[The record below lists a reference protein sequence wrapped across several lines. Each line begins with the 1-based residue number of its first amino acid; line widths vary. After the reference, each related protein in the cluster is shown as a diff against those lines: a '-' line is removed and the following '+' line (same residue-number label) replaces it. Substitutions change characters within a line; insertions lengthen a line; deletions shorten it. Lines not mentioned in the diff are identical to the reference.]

1 MKQKPWPDL
10 ARAFFINPFTNLV
23 HQVIINSDTVLIIQ
37 SRQFSKEAVDEKDL
51 NGETEPVNSS
61 EETISSSP
69 HWSASTKRIIAVILV
84 TLAFLALFL
93 IRSVLI
99 PVIMSFVLAYIL
111 IPAVDMLQKRTN
123 LSRGISTAIIY
134 LLIVALLIA
143 IPVTTIPQ
151 LIEQGNTLI
160 DITPTYIE
168 QLGEALGEPLAIGGI
183 TIPLNQLPLESLY
196 SALSNNLI
204 SIIQAIGPQGLRFF
218 GATLSTVGWILI
230 VLVLSYYMVKD
241 YRFLWK
247 SIVDLAPDNY
257 RTEVQRLGIET
268 SGIWNAFLHG
278 ELILGIIIGIATF
291 LVTLLIGL
299 PNAFFL
305 GLLAGILEFIPNI
318 GPILASI
325 PAVILA
331 LTQSESSWLGS
342 NVGPIWFAVI
352 VLFIYGLIQRLENA
366 YLLPRIVGYRLNL
379 HPLVVLIGAIVGASV
394 AGVFGILLAAPL
406 LATARLILSYI
417 YNKLLDRPPFEE

>member
-1 MKQKPWPDL
+1 
-10 ARAFFINPFTNLV
+10 
-23 HQVIINSDTVLIIQ
+23 
-37 SRQFSKEAVDEKDL
+37 VDEEDF
-51 NGETEPVNSS
+51 NGEREPVDSS
-61 EETISSSP
+61 EETIGSSP
-69 HWSASTKRIIAVILV
+69 QWSASTKRIIAVILV

-93 IRSVLI
+93 IRSVII

-111 IPAVDMLQKRTN
+111 IPAVDMVQKRTN
-123 LSRGISTAIIY
+123 LSRGLSTAIIY

-160 DITPTYIE
+160 GITPTYIE
-168 QLGEALGEPLAIGGI
+168 QLGEALGQPLVIGGI
-183 TIPLNQLPLESLY
+183 TIPLNQLPFESLY
-196 SALSNNLI
+196 EALSNNLI
-204 SIIQAIGPQGLRFF
+204 SIVQAIGPQGLRFF

-241 YRFLWK
+241 YRFLWD
-247 SIVDLAPDNY
+247 SIVDLAPDDYHN
-257 RTEVQRLGIET
+257 EIQRLGIEA
-268 SGIWNAFLHG
+268 SSIWNAFLRG

-291 LVTLLIGL
+291 IITLMIGL

-331 LTQSESSWLGS
+331 LTQSESSWLG
-342 NVGPIWFAVI
+342 NIVGPFWFAVI
-352 VLFIYGLIQRLENA
+352 VLLIYGLIQRLENA

-379 HPLVVLIGAIVGASV
+379 HPLVVLIGAIIGASV

>member
-1 MKQKPWPDL
+1 M
-10 ARAFFINPFTNLV
+10 
-23 HQVIINSDTVLIIQ
+23 
-37 SRQFSKEAVDEKDL
+37 DEEDI
-51 NGETEPVNSS
+51 NGEREPVDSS

-69 HWSASTKRIIAVILV
+69 QWSASTKRIIAVILV

-93 IRSVLI
+93 IRSVII

-111 IPAVDMLQKRTN
+111 IPAVDMVQKRTN
-123 LSRGISTAIIY
+123 LSRGLSTAIIY

-160 DITPTYIE
+160 GITPTYIE
-168 QLGEALGEPLAIGGI
+168 QLGEALGQPLVIGGI
-183 TIPLNQLPLESLY
+183 TIPLNQLPFESLY
-196 SALSNNLI
+196 EALSNNLI
-204 SIIQAIGPQGLRFF
+204 SIVQAIGPQGLRFF

-241 YRFLWK
+241 YRFLWD
-247 SIVDLAPDNY
+247 SIVDLAPDDYHN
-257 RTEVQRLGIET
+257 EIQRLGIEA
-268 SGIWNAFLHG
+268 SSIWNAFLRG

-291 LVTLLIGL
+291 IVTLMIGL

-331 LTQSESSWLGS
+331 LTQSESSWLG
-342 NVGPIWFAVI
+342 NIVGPFWFAVI
-352 VLFIYGLIQRLENA
+352 VLLIYGLIQRLENA

-379 HPLVVLIGAIVGASV
+379 HPLVVLIGAIIGASV